1 MTEQEL
7 TRRRWLLR
15 LGETVVLSGFSGIVL
30 DAAETPALPAG
41 LYLPSVDH
49 LAHVMARAQNANS
62 GPFTAQF
69 FGTDDFA
76 LVTKLV
82 ALILG
87 EETSTPPIPEIAQ
100 WLDLIVGQSAAV
112 RKAARELTPAA
123 RRLAVDFYGA
133 ETVKDLE
140 DTEPQKLCHTGLRKL
155 SEGKF
160 LGTGE
165 GEQLSRLSALE
176 VSTDPFLRWFKERVV
191 EGFYTSKEGLKEL
204 DYKGNS
210 FYAESPGCHH
220 V

>member
-7 TRRRWLLR
+7 SRRRWLLR
-15 LGETVVLSGFSGIVL
+15 LGETAVLSGFSGIVL

-49 LAHVMARAQNANS
+49 LAHVMAKAQNSNS

-87 EETSTPPIPEIAQ
+87 EETSTPPVPEIAQ
-100 WLDLIVGQSAAV
+100 WLDLIVSQSAAF
-112 RKAARELTPAA
+112 RKAARGLTPAA
-123 RRLAVDFYGA
+123 RRLAVDFYGE
-133 ETVKDLE
+133 ETVRDLE
-140 DTEPQKLCHTGLRKL
+140 GTEPQKLCQTGLRKL
-155 SEGKF
+155 SEGAF
-160 LGTGE
+160 LQAPE
-165 GEQLSRLSALE
+165 GQQLAMLSALE
-176 VSTDPFLRWFKERVV
+176 ESADPFSRWFKDRVI

-210 FYAESPGCHH
+210 FYAESPGCDH